1 MYKIKNSYIDKMMEA
16 KLTSCEI
23 DFILYIAGYQDDYGR
38 VYSVYYKDICEKI
51 FVSTQKFYDI
61 LTSLATKGLISYE
74 KINRADFSVQLIG
87 NSFADQNFSGGYI
100 KTKAFDFQS
109 AKFRTLKAG
118 SKLLYLYMQR
128 FTKGKRVDEKSIYH
142 TFAALLCRSKKSIRE
157 YIREL
162 KAEDL
167 LNVSRT
173 RSSQKDKNAYI
184 ITLKVMDEDEL
195 NIGRAKIPRE
205 IEGVLNS
212 VKNLIRVNFRRFL
225 PKQDQE
231 SVLDDIAGLIR
242 HKEVKNTD
250 FTVLV
255 RAVELALEK
264 QKEEGKKHPVVKP
277 ALVNKMLPV
286 AVEQR
291 LMQKFKMA
299 Y

>member
-109 AKFRTLKAG
+109 DKFRTLKAG
-118 SKLLYLYMQR
+118 SKLIYLYMQR
-128 FTKGKRVDEKSIYH
+128 FTNGKREDEKSFYH
-142 TFAALLCRSKKSIRE
+142 TLVALLCRSEKSIRE
-157 YIREL
+157 YLYEL
-162 KAEDL
+162 KDKKL
-167 LNVSRT
+167 LFVKRT
-173 RSSQKDKNAYI
+173 RSSQKDKSSYTMRI
-184 ITLKVMDEDEL
+184 RVSEKL